1 MKVTVLLEG
10 NEIFSVD
17 TKAVRQESFPDLMRQ
32 MANVLYGKWAAQDPQ
47 VDHKL
52 NVKQQP

>member
-1 MKVTVLLEG
+1 MRITVLLEG
-10 NEIFSVD
+10 IEVFNID
-17 TKAVRQESFPDLMRQ
+17 TKAVNQDSFPDLMRQ
-32 MANVLYGKWAAQDPQ
+32 MANVLYGKWAAETPQ